1 MTRTFLVIEVE
12 TPLPEQGEYVRAE
25 AERLLGNLLRQKG
38 YVANVRATTLGTGSI
53 AAELADEIL
62 RLRLMLEHKP

>member
-25 AERLLGNLLRQKG
+25 AERLLGNLLRQKS

>member
-12 TPLPEQGEYVRAE
+12 TPFPEQGEYVRAE
-25 AERLLGNLLRQKG
+25 AERLLGNLLRQKS

-62 RLRLMLEHKP
+62 RLRVMLEHKP